1 MSLSTNKA
9 ALKNPKISQLPLRLN
24 LTLMFLFH
32 CVICKWVVDL
42 HAKILINVKLV
53 KYVLVQ
59 IQKIIMN

>member
-9 ALKNPKISQLPLRLN
+9 ALKNPKIFQLPLRLN

-42 HAKILINVKLV
+42 HAKILINVKFL

-59 IQKIIMN
+59 MKNLIMN